1 MILDKLVSAIKNDVL
16 SGLRGYHTNLS
27 LSEE

>member
-1 MILDKLVSAIKNDVL
+1 MILDKLVYAIKNDVL